1 MDKFRVV
8 NMEKTKFTDKTT
20 PLHTLEIFKQALKSE
35 VQRRRLG
42 SEFSTMK
49 QRVTES
55 IDRFAFRFKNN
66 LHRLAK
72 LGEPVDRNSP
82 QFIMSQFISKT
93 KPDIQKHLVLK
104 AEEYKDL
111 SEIIEAAKR
120 IERSFSPSH
129 SQPNKQSPEQTNA
142 LTTNPAPDFPRGRGK
157 GVAVIAAIPMAILK
171 ATASKKRRK
180 TTILRIPKEVTKF
193 AVYRTNIIDLPASYQ
208 NQLCRY
214 GRLHN
219 CNSCSKSGCKDIKHA
234 NTRPP
239 VVNSCDVQQ
248 PQVTQPGPRSSEPPS
263 SGVQSQS
270 SNPPLFLMPT
280 LPHSSNELSVNL
292 NRSILSCQVTSA
304 GKVLQLPLDSCC
316 SVTLCSLDHA
326 QHIHSARPELK
337 YKKLEKPIPMQ
348 MADTSASL
356 IAVAVQ
362 EVPIAWL
369 PNKETVH
376 VALVVPNM
384 SWPLLFGENHLAAAH
399 ALSDLREKTVTF
411 RHPAMNFTISC
422 DKAPVSQD
430 PHAAVTCLLTGKQ
443 NGHAAPT

>member
-1 MDKFRVV
+1 
-8 NMEKTKFTDKTT
+8 
-20 PLHTLEIFKQALKSE
+20 
-35 VQRRRLG
+35 
-42 SEFSTMK
+42 
-49 QRVTES
+49 
-55 IDRFAFRFKNN
+55 
-66 LHRLAK
+66 
-72 LGEPVDRNSP
+72 
-82 QFIMSQFISKT
+82 
-93 KPDIQKHLVLK
+93 
-104 AEEYKDL
+104 
-111 SEIIEAAKR
+111 
-120 IERSFSPSH
+120 
-129 SQPNKQSPEQTNA
+129 
-142 LTTNPAPDFPRGRGK
+142 
-157 GVAVIAAIPMAILK
+157 MAILK

-193 AVYRTNIIDLPASYQ
+193 AVYGTNIIDLPASYQ

-219 CNSCSKSGCKDIKHA
+219 CNSCSKSSCKDIKHA

-239 VVNSCDVQQ
+239 VVNSCEVQQ
-248 PQVTQPGPRSSEPPS
+248 PQVTQPGPRTSEPPS
-263 SGVQSQS
+263 SGVQSQC

-304 GKVLQLPLDSCC
+304 GTVLQLALDSCC
-316 SVTLCSLDHA
+316 SVKLCSLDHA

-356 IAVAVQ
+356 IAVAFQ

-443 NGHAAPT
+443 NGQAAPT